1 MNHPICSPLSLT
13 APLVAASGPAAAQ
26 DERTMALVT
35 IAEANAECLT
45 RTRSMPADKAA
56 LVDRFLT
63 SNQVEASTRQAVK
76 ASRDFAT
83 LKADYIAQ
91 QGLRGPRRGPSAVTN
106 RCGR

>member
-1 MNHPICSPLSLT
+1 MNHPICSLLSLS
-13 APLVAASGPAAAQ
+13 ALLVAASGPAVAQ

-56 LVDRFLT
+56 ALVDRFLT

-76 ASRDFAT
+76 ASRDFAA

-91 QGLRGPRRGPSAVTN
+91 QGGCEALVKALRQ
-106 RCGR
+106 

>member
-1 MNHPICSPLSLT
+1 MNHPICSLLSLT
-13 APLVAASGPAAAQ
+13 ALLVAASGPAVAQ

-45 RTRSMPADKAA
+45 RTRSMAADKAAA

-91 QGLRGPRRGPSAVTN
+91 QGGCEALVEALRQ
-106 RCGR
+106 